1 MTTYTLNQE
10 HNGIE
15 INFTEKPTEAVRG
28 TLKTFGFRWHA
39 TKKVWYAKNTKERLE
54 FAKNMIKQDEH
65 DTALKASETKAEK
78 ASTPSAEKKS
88 KTKAEKKSKTKA
100 EKASETKAEKAST
113 PSAEDIAHEAV
124 MSVLN
129 ILGISL
135 EDYAKACEDRL
146 TALAEK

>member
-88 KTKAEKKSKTKA
+88 KTKAEK
-100 EKASETKAEKAST
+100 ASETKAEKAST